1 MDCTQGSRW
10 DAVLAAAVAV
20 ASTTGLIWGLS
31 KAMRPIWPTLAEEPA
46 RPIQVVWLPREEP
59 QVPRVETAPART
71 RARVARDTPSPRP
84 SVASPSTSSTATTAA
99 PEPTRAL
106 SAVYVMQGRD
116 ALKDAAAPPDPF
128 ANRSVRLPGEGSER
142 FRMRKPTS
150 AASVV
155 AGIGR
160 MFGARDPD
168 EPCREHRR
176 NIGDLALDG
185 DSRELQQQLEYERR
199 YCRP

>member
-20 ASTTGLIWGLS
+20 TGTAGLIWGLA
-31 KAMRPIWPTLAEEPA
+31 KAMRPIVPASADEPA
-46 RPIQVVWLPREEP
+46 RPIQIVWLPREAP
-59 QVPRVETAPART
+59 QVPRVGTAPARAPDRIAHG
-71 RARVARDTPSPRP
+71 RAAPRP
-84 SVASPSTSSTATTAA
+84 QVASASTTAA
-99 PEPTRAL
+99 PSTATPGPSRAM
-106 SAVYVMQGRD
+106 SAVYVMQARD
-116 ALKDAAAPPDPF
+116 PLREAPPAAYPF
-128 ANRSVRLPGEGSER
+128 ANRNVRLPGEGSER
-142 FRMRKPTS
+142 FRMREPTS